1 MRVCPLASG
10 SKGNCT
16 FIESE
21 NKRILIDA
29 GLSGKMTAERL
40 EEIEIPI
47 DTIDGV
53 FITHEHSDHIG
64 GAGVLS
70 RKFGIPVYIHP
81 ETYKARTKVFR
92 GTEKIRY
99 FEEQIKLG
107 DMIIDPI
114 ELSHD
119 AAHPVAFKVSSEDQH
134 VGVVTDLG
142 IATQLVRFKMQNCNV
157 LILEM
162 NHDIKMLQR
171 STKYPW
177 EVKQRIL
184 SNYGHLSNEAGAEL
198 FNELVTPN
206 TSHVFL
212 AHLSE
217 ENNHP
222 NLAKEVLLEVNRDN
236 ELLKNINVD
245 IARQTIVSEL
255 IDLNE

>member
-16 FIESE
+16 FIESK

-70 RKFGIPVYIHP
+70 RKFGVPVYIHP
-81 ETYKARTKVFR
+81 KTYKAKSKIFR
-92 GTEKIRY
+92 GTEEIRY
-99 FEEQIKLG
+99 FESTIELG

-119 AAHPVAFKVSSEDQH
+119 AAHPVAFKVSSENQH

-217 ENNHP
+217 ENNNP
-222 NLAKEVLLEVNRDN
+222 NLAMEVLLEMNRKN
-236 ELLKNINVD
+236 ELLKNIKVD

-255 IDLNE
+255 ISF